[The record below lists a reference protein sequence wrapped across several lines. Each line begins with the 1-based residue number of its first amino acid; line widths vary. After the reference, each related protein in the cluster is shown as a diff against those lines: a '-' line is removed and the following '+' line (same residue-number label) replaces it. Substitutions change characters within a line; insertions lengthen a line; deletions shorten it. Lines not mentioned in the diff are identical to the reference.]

1 VDWSG
6 RIVREG
12 KRGAIPEELPPILE
26 RLGIDGRTWVR
37 ATQKGQRLLF
47 HHAVGRA
54 SAVKTGAE
62 KFGRSFLK
70 GLGFAKTLFPEPG

>member
-12 KRGAIPEELPPILE
+12 KRGSISEDLPPILD
-26 RLGIDGRTWVR
+26 RLEIDARTWLKAIR
-37 ATQKGQRLLF
+37 RGHRLQF

-54 SAVKTGAE
+54 SAIKVAAE
-62 KFGRSFLK
+62 QFGRSFLK